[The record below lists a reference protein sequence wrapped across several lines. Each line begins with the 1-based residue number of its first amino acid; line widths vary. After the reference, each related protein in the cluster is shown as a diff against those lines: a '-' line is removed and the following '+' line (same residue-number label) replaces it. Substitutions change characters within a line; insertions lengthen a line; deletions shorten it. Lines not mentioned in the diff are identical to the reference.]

1 LTDPTPTA
9 RLLASA
15 SGGDVDR
22 LAEAVDILLNQRTDS
37 HELVACKVRADAYGT
52 RMSLA
57 EAVCRHLQPHQVP
70 KRAKAAF
77 VEWQAE
83 YERQTGE
90 PPNVKGAA

>member
-9 RLLASA
+9 CWLTHA
-15 SGGDVDR
+15 SGGDIDR
-22 LAEAVDILLNQRTDS
+22 LADAVDLLLDTRTDT
-37 HELVACKVRADAYGT
+37 HELTVWRLRADAYGT

>member
-1 LTDPTPTA
+1 MIDPTPTA
-9 RLLASA
+9 RWLTSA
-15 SGGDVDR
+15 SDGNVDR
-22 LAEAVDILLNQRTDS
+22 LAEAVDILLNQRTDT
-37 HELVACKVRADAYGT
+37 HELVAWKVRADAYGT

-70 KRAKAAF
+70 KRARAAF